1 MQFCDPYPISL
12 LKQIYLQ
19 SFDSVDNKH
28 SPLHH
33 VRTSPSMVGIQMQD
47 CCSTHA

>member
-1 MQFCDPYPISL
+1 MQFYVPFPISL

-19 SFDSVDNKH
+19 SFDSVDDKH

-33 VRTSPSMVGIQMQD
+33 VYTSASMIRIQMQ
-47 CCSTHA
+47 H